1 MFRKEIQNCLTQL
14 NKIKFK
20 AILSALV
27 IWKTMKK
34 ILVFMLLFITSC
46 SSKDEL
52 SITNENNLFSV
63 TKETAVLVCGG
74 KSRLIESKNEE
85 IIKVEIKDS
94 SINEK
99 EKFVQFTVVETD
111 RKGGKYRIVNCYP
124 NKDPKKSIVKTITT
138 SYKLN

>member
-1 MFRKEIQNCLTQL
+1 
-14 NKIKFK
+14 
-20 AILSALV
+20 
-27 IWKTMKK
+27 MKK
-34 ILVFMLLFITSC
+34 ILVFILLFIASC
-46 SSKDEL
+46 STKDEL
-52 SITNENNLFSV
+52 SITNENKLFSV
-63 TKETAVLVCGG
+63 TKETAVRVCGG

-94 SINEK
+94 SSTKK
-99 EKFVQFTVVETD
+99 EKFVQFTFVETD

>member
-1 MFRKEIQNCLTQL
+1 
-14 NKIKFK
+14 
-20 AILSALV
+20 
-27 IWKTMKK
+27 MKK
-34 ILVFMLLFITSC
+34 LLVLIFLFITSC
-46 SSKDEL
+46 STKDEL
-52 SITNENNLFSV
+52 SITDENNLFSV

-74 KSRLIESKNEE
+74 ESRLIENKNEE
-85 IIKVEIKDS
+85 IIKLEIKDS
-94 SINEK
+94 SSTEK

>member
-1 MFRKEIQNCLTQL
+1 MI
-14 NKIKFK
+14 I
-20 AILSALV
+20 
-27 IWKTMKK
+27 
-34 ILVFMLLFITSC
+34 
-46 SSKDEL
+46 SSFLL
-52 SITNENNLFSV
+52 SINLDLSSQTRAAVSLVTENNLFSV
-63 TKETAVLVCGG
+63 TKETAVRVCGG

-94 SINEK
+94 SITEK

-124 NKDPKKSIVKTITT
+124 NRDPKKSIVKTITT

>member
-1 MFRKEIQNCLTQL
+1 
-14 NKIKFK
+14 
-20 AILSALV
+20 
-27 IWKTMKK
+27 MKK
-34 ILVFMLLFITSC
+34 LLILTIILISSC
-46 SSKDEL
+46 SPKDEL
-52 SITNENNLFSV
+52 SITDENKLFSV

-94 SINEK
+94 SSTKK

-124 NKDPKKSIVKTITT
+124 NRDPKKSIVKTITT